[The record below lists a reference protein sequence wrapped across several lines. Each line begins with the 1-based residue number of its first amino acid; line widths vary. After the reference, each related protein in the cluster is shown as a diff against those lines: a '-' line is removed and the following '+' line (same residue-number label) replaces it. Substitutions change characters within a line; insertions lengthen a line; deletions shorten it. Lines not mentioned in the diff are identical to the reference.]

1 MGEGGLGVTV
11 VELNRKQRNK
21 GKPLYVYG
29 QTCKSIVS
37 LLRNIFGDWGYLFSC
52 FCEVNER
59 QSWHNDIAID

>member
-11 VELNRKQRNK
+11 VELKIENNETK

-37 LLRNIFGDWGYLFSC
+37 LLWNIFGDWGYLFSC
-52 FCEVNER
+52 FCEVKSVNR
-59 QSWHNDIAID
+59 GRMILP